1 MSSVTNQQKGAGGA
15 RVRCATRSRR
25 GFAPPSA
32 PTALRVAT
40 LPRSTGPAG
49 RRSFFQTAQNLEKG
63 NSK

>member
-32 PTALRVAT
+32 PDALRVIRQT
-40 LPRSTGPAG
+40 TTTGA
-49 RRSFFQTAQNLEKG
+49 A
-63 NSK
+63 